1 MAGNKMKTSQA
12 GRNCQKLDD
21 VSPALSIRYRMDSS
35 IQDRVVLIRPRMAL
49 VDKIYHLC
57 LDDATMQTLSNALL
71 HNPTLKSLSLIGN
84 RAIPNTVW
92 VP

>member
-21 VSPALSIRYRMDSS
+21 VFPALSIRYRMVS

-49 VDKIYHLC
+49 VDIAVGTY
-57 LDDATMQTLSNALL
+57 S
-71 HNPTLKSLSLIGN
+71 
-84 RAIPNTVW
+84 
-92 VP
+92 